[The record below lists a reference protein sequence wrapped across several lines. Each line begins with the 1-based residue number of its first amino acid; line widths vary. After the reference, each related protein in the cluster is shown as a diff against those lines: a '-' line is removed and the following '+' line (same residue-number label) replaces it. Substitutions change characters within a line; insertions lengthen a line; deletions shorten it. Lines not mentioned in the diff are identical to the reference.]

1 MRGVA
6 PYPVPSSDSVAICP
20 LPLVWRS
27 QAESQWRHKV
37 NPDDPIEWRPGEGV
51 ELLRT
56 IVVDVE
62 ALAAELGV
70 EALPPLRCT
79 LMWNGRQVQGVAAS
93 AVIDTTNAMVGVDLS
108 GVAPG
113 NDIADAISVTT
124 RVSADGPIV
133 GFAPA
138 GAILWEDSVLIPL
151 SGAAPAVSIY
161 STPFLDRG
169 LAQGAWCDVRL
180 PSEIHDH
187 PSAIEVLLDSNHSLD
202 IEGLLAG
209 EGPGADLAVELVLLA
224 ISDAIINWALERAE
238 DVERF
243 EQSLDDPETMGAV
256 AANEITRVFQ
266 QRLPTEVLASR
277 ESESGWYTSCLQAR
291 SYGRR
296 SLIELA
302 NQVRESAQ

>member
-1 MRGVA
+1 M
-6 PYPVPSSDSVAICP
+6 
-20 LPLVWRS
+20 
-27 QAESQWRHKV
+27 
-37 NPDDPIEWRPGEGV
+37 
-51 ELLRT
+51 
-56 IVVDVE
+56 
-62 ALAAELGV
+62 
-70 EALPPLRCT
+70 
-79 LMWNGRQVQGVAAS
+79 
-93 AVIDTTNAMVGVDLS
+93 DLS

-187 PSAIEVLLDSNHSLD
+187 PSAIEVLLDSNHPLD

-256 AANEITRVFQ
+256 AGNEITRVFQ
-266 QRLPTEVLASR
+266 QRLPTEVLAAR
-277 ESESGWYTSCLQAR
+277 ESESGWYASCLQAR